1 MIVGLIAGLCVTV
14 MGVNTYIGW
23 WNSSTP
29 GFTAVVGSLLI
40 YSGIGL
46 GIASVWIRKQMKN
59 ADEQAVAR
67 WAGRFLPT
75 SNLAPPPPAVRVIIQ
90 TAGFL
95 WPMLFFTA
103 LIGIT
108 PWWYVPVAIVVG
120 GAFWSPSLSP
130 WAFDA
135 FRKAIK
141 QRGEDDNAA
150 C

>member
-1 MIVGLIAGLCVTV
+1 MIVGLIAGLFVTV

-23 WNSSTP
+23 WNSSNP
-29 GFTAVVGSLLI
+29 AFAAVVGSLLI

-46 GIASVWIRKQMKN
+46 GIASVWIRKQTKN
-59 ADEQAVAR
+59 ADEQAAAR

-75 SNLAPPPPAVRVIIQ
+75 SIPTPPPPIVRVIIL
-90 TAGFL
+90 TAGHL
-95 WPMLFFTA
+95 WPVLVLTA
-103 LIGIT
+103 LMGVT

-120 GAFWSPSLSP
+120 AAFWAPSLSP
-130 WAFDA
+130 WVFDA

-141 QRGEDDNAA
+141 QRDEGDNAA

>member
-1 MIVGLIAGLCVTV
+1 MIVGLIAGLLVTV

-23 WNSSTP
+23 WNSSNPILTS
-29 GFTAVVGSLLI
+29 VVGSLLI

-59 ADEQAVAR
+59 ADEQAAAR
-67 WAGRFLPT
+67 WARRFLPT
-75 SNLAPPPPAVRVIIQ
+75 SSLEPPPPTVRVIILM
-90 TAGFL
+90 AGHL
-95 WPMLFFTA
+95 WPVLALTA
-103 LIGIT
+103 LVGIT

-120 GAFWSPSLSP
+120 AAFWAPSLSP
-130 WAFDA
+130 WVFDV

-141 QRGEDDNAA
+141 QRGEGDNSS